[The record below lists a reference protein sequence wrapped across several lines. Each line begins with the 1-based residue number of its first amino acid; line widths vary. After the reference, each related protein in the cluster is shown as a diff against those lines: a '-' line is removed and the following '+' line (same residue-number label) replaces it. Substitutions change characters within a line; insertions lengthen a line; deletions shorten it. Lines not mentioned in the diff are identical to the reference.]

1 VSAKAQELVLALD
14 QGSSSSRAVLFG
26 LDGKVFASA
35 QKPIKTVRPQAG
47 WAQHDPEQLVRSLEW
62 SLDAVLSKCPPKANI
77 LCAGLAVQRS
87 TVVFLDRVTSKPLSS
102 APSWMDGRAA
112 GIVAPL
118 QSRQHEVH
126 AKTGLYLT
134 PYYSAPKIR
143 WYLDHD
149 EKVKAAADAGRLLCA
164 PVSSFVASR
173 LAGAAPGADPSC
185 AQRMLL
191 MDLDAQAWDPGLL
204 SLFGLVEGM
213 LPAIRPTEGDW
224 GVIVRKGRR
233 IPLRSCVGDQQS
245 AAVGLGVDH
254 AGGTVANYGTGA
266 FLLRHTGAEAKR
278 VPGLLTSA
286 GPSNSWSK
294 SYFLEGTVHAA
305 GTSFEWLRDN
315 FGFIKDTSKLDE
327 SFKRSTQRVLCLPA
341 IGGLGA
347 PRWDYVTKTAWFG
360 LDGKTTGHDL
370 VRGTA
375 EGLCSLI
382 ADIGDAMRGA
392 GFPVEKA
399 LVAGGLSKS
408 AAMMA
413 FQAEALE
420 RRAERRRE
428 VEATALGAAVLAARA
443 VGADASAM
451 TKSPVEKTFA
461 PRLDPAARG
470 KLRAAWAQFVDASSR
485 LSRAVDLK

>member
-1 VSAKAQELVLALD
+1 MSAKPKELVLALD
-14 QGSSSSRAVLFG
+14 QGSSSSRAVLFD
-26 LDGKVFASA
+26 LSGKVVALA
-35 QKPIKTVRPQAG
+35 QKKIKTVRPKAG
-47 WAQHDPEQLVRSLEW
+47 WAQHDPEELVRSLEW
-62 SLDAVLSKCPPKANI
+62 SLDAVLSKVPPKAVI

-87 TVVFLDRVTSKPLSS
+87 TVVFLDRHTLKAVSS
-102 APSWMDGRAA
+102 APSWMDGRAS
-112 GIVAPL
+112 GFIAPL
-118 QSRQHEVH
+118 QARQAEVH

-143 WYLDHD
+143 WYLDND
-149 EKVKAAADAGRLLCA
+149 AKVKALADAGRLLCA
-164 PVSSFVASR
+164 PVSTFVASR
-173 LAGAAPGADPSC
+173 LADAAPGADPSC

-191 MDLDAQAWDPGLL
+191 MDLDAQGWDPGLL
-204 SLFGLVEGM
+204 ALFGLDAGL
-213 LPAIRPTEGDW
+213 LPAVRPSEGEW
-224 GVIVRKGRR
+224 GVIERKGRR
-233 IPLRSCVGDQQS
+233 IPLRATVGDQQS

-254 AGGTVANYGTGA
+254 PGGTVANYGTGA
-266 FLLRHTGAEAKR
+266 FLLRHTGAEARR

-315 FGFIKDTSKLDE
+315 FGFMKDTTRLDDA
-327 SFKRSTQRVLCLPA
+327 FKKSTKRVLCLPA

-399 LVAGGLSKS
+399 LVAGGLSRS
-408 AAMMA
+408 TGMMA
-413 FQAEALE
+413 FQAGVLGATL
-420 RRAERRRE
+420 ERRRE

-443 VGADASAM
+443 SGADASGM

-461 PRLDPAARG
+461 PSLGPGAR
-470 KLRAAWAQFVDASSR
+470 KTLRDAWAQFVDSSAR
-485 LSRAVDLK
+485 LSRAVTL